1 MFAEIDAMTLKKWM
15 KDGDVMLLDVRD
27 YDEYQEGHIP
37 QAQFYTDTDF
47 SFGNLN
53 IDQQKIVLYCK
64 TSRRSG
70 EMLCHFYEQGVKE
83 LYHLGGGYLAWQLS
97 DQLYNA

>member
-1 MFAEIDAMTLKKWM
+1 MFAEIDALTLKKWM
-15 KDGDVMLLDVRD
+15 KNGDVTLLDVRD

-37 QAQFYTDTDF
+37 DAQLYTFTEFPLKDLDTEH
-47 SFGNLN
+47 
-53 IDQQKIVLYCK
+53 QKIVLYCK

-70 EMLCHFYEQGVKE
+70 EMLCHFYEQGITE

-97 DQLYNA
+97 DQLYPA